1 MPEAN
6 KPICILDDDLSVL
19 SSLRELLESD
29 GFESETFDNPEK
41 FLAYASEH
49 QVKVVVLD
57 VWMPVTNGIEV
68 QERLRE
74 LSPSTRVV
82 MITGR
87 EAPAIRAEAL
97 KRGARAFLVKPFADD
112 ALLAAVRDA
121 LGEEE
126 ALGEAVR
133 RRLSK

>member
-6 KPICILDDDLSVL
+6 RSICILDDDLSVL

-29 GFESETFDNPEK
+29 GFESEAFDNPKK
-41 FLAYASEH
+41 FIAYASEH
-49 QVKVVVLD
+49 RVKVVVLD
-57 VWMPVTNGIEV
+57 VWMPDTNGIEV

-97 KRGARAFLVKPFADD
+97 KGGACAFLVKPFADE

-126 ALGEAVR
+126 ALGEAV
-133 RRLSK
+133 